1 MYAVPFRIDQNLIKR
16 SPDTHTASQLSLREV
31 QRRSNLW
38 IHLKR
43 RDRHLPA
50 GRQAPPSVSRDD
62 KYFFPYENVWGP
74 PLSLAA

>member
-50 GRQAPPSVSRDD
+50 GRRHLRCLAMTNIS
-62 KYFFPYENVWGP
+62 
-74 PLSLAA
+74 SLMRMCGVHRFH